1 MIGVSMAKVTVGTQL
16 AKKMRL
22 EDKLKPKLRKFFSQI
37 SEDVRT
43 VWVATGSIPN
53 LRSFNL
59 ELVAILRTHYRLVAK
74 AFKNTTRDSLGK
86 SALPFLERK
95 QEETRVSETVD
106 RDILTLIN
114 EHSQQQSDFILM
126 TTERNLQNIAT
137 KVITAASI
145 AGLVLP
151 AAESGAQIQEAF
163 EKNSDS
169 RVNTISITETQG
181 VSELTKFLEA
191 KGIAATLTGTQE
203 IFKTWNT
210 VLDEKTR
217 LSHVQADRQRV
228 RLETAH
234 TVQGQSLRF
243 PGDASLGATGDNRF
257 GCRCSDIY
265 NLTGQESAPLD
276 IPRQEMI
283 NVTPF

>member
-1 MIGVSMAKVTVGTQL
+1 MSKVTVGTQL

-37 SEDVRT
+37 SEDVKT

-74 AFKNTTRDSLGK
+74 AFKSTTRDSIK
-86 SALPFLERK
+86 SDPPFLERK
-95 QEETRVSETVD
+95 QEEALVSENIN
-106 RDILTLIN
+106 RDILTFIN

-137 KVITAASI
+137 EVITAASV
-145 AGLVLP
+145 AGLLLP

-163 EKNSDS
+163 DSNADS
-169 RVNTISITETQG
+169 RVDTIATTETQTP
-181 VSELTKFLEA
+181 SETIKLLEA
-191 KGIAATLTGTQE
+191 AGVAALLTGTQQM
-203 IFKTWNT
+203 FKTWNT

-217 LSHVQADRQRV
+217 LSHVEADRQRV
-228 RLETAH
+228 RADQSFR
-234 TVQGQSLRF
+234 VQGQSLKF
-243 PGDASLGATGDNRF
+243 PGDTSLGATLDNIIN
-257 GCRCSDIY
+257 CRCSAIF
-265 NLTGQESAPLD
+265 NVAGQESPPLD
-276 IPRQEMI
+276 IPRQ
-283 NVTPF
+283 

>member
-1 MIGVSMAKVTVGTQL
+1 MAKVTVGTQL

-74 AFKNTTRDSLGK
+74 AFKTTTRDSIK
-86 SALPFLERK
+86 SASHTLELK
-95 QEETRVSETVD
+95 QEETID
-106 RDILTLIN
+106 RDILTFIN

-137 KVITAASI
+137 EVITAASLT
-145 AGLVLP
+145 GLVLP
-151 AAESGAQIQEAF
+151 PAESGAQIQEAF
-163 EKNSDS
+163 EANADS
-169 RVNTISITETQG
+169 RVDTISITETQG
-181 VSELTKFLEA
+181 ASEFSKFLEA

-203 IFKTWNT
+203 VFKTWNT

-217 LSHVQADRQRV
+217 LSHVEADRQRV
-228 RLETAH
+228 RLTTAFS
-234 TVQGQSLRF
+234 VQGQSLRF
-243 PGDASLGATGDNRF
+243 PGDGGLGATLDNTIN
-257 GCRCSDIY
+257 CRCSAIY

-276 IPRQEMI
+276 IPRQ
-283 NVTPF
+283 

>member
-1 MIGVSMAKVTVGTQL
+1 MAKVTVGTQL

-74 AFKNTTRDSLGK
+74 AFKNTTRDSLK

-95 QEETRVSETVD
+95 QEEEEELVSENIN
-106 RDILTLIN
+106 RDILTVIN
-114 EHSQQQSDFILM
+114 ERSQQQSDFILM
-126 TTERNLQNIAT
+126 TTEQNLQNIAT
-137 KVITAASI
+137 KVITAASL

-151 AAESGAQIQEAF
+151 PAESGAQIQEAF
-163 EKNSDS
+163 EANADS
-169 RVNTISITETQG
+169 RVDTISITETQG
-181 VSELTKFLEA
+181 ISETVKLLEA
-191 KGIAATLTGTQE
+191 AGVAALLTGTQKM
-203 IFKTWNT
+203 FKTWNT

-228 RLETAH
+228 RADQPFR
-234 TVQGQSLRF
+234 VQGQLLRV
-243 PGDASLGATGDNRF
+243 PGDTSLGATLDNIIN
-257 GCRCSDIY
+257 CRCSAIF
-265 NLTGQESAPLD
+265 NVAGQESPPLD
-276 IPRQEMI
+276 IPRQ
-283 NVTPF
+283 